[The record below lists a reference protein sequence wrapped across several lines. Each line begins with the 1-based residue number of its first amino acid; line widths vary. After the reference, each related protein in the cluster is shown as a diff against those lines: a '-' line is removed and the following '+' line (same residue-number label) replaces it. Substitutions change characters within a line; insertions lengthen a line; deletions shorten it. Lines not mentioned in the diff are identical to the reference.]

1 VVSAAGCRRLIRKRF
16 GSDANVILMNQA
28 LRALVYGLG
37 SVVIGL
43 SLERSDLGHLA
54 AGAVLAT
61 LVAGTAAATVA
72 VARYGDRLGRRRVYR
87 GLLIVMGLAG
97 SLFAVT
103 ESLPLLLLAA
113 ATGTISTD
121 VIESGPLGSLEQ
133 AMLPDAVG
141 GRARVRIFGTYNTVA
156 ALAGSAGALLA
167 GSAGGSRSLLLVYP
181 VAAAAAFVAA
191 AAALSDAVD
200 VGKPPAAPTRPLKR
214 SRANVRRLALLFA
227 VDSFGGGFVVHAFIA
242 YWLSA
247 RFDADAGVIAVSFF
261 AIGLLQALSFEV
273 AVRVATRAGLL
284 PTMVVT
290 HLASN
295 VLLAAVAFAPSLNA
309 ALTLLFARFAL
320 SQMDVPTRQAYVV
333 SLVDRDERT
342 AATAYTNAARYLPRP
357 AGPLVGALLA
367 SVALGAPFAVAGAV
381 KSAYDLLL
389 FALFRHTPLADD
401 AKGAV
406 PQQQASRAVAAPR
419 RPALVASALR
429 RDAAST
435 TTRTEAPPGT
445 ARRC

>member
-1 VVSAAGCRRLIRKRF
+1 VVPAAGGGGLIRKRF
-16 GSDANVILMNQA
+16 GSDANVILVNQA

-43 SLERSDLGHLA
+43 SLERSDHGYLA

-61 LVAGTAAATVA
+61 LVAGTAATSVA

-87 GLLIVMGLAG
+87 GLLIIMGLAG
-97 SLFAVT
+97 TLFAVT

-141 GRARVRIFGTYNTVA
+141 GRARVRVFGTYNAVA
-156 ALAGSAGALLA
+156 ALAGSSGALLA
-167 GSAGGSRSLLLVYP
+167 GAAGGSRSLLLVYP
-181 VAAAAAFVAA
+181 AAAAAAFVAA
-191 AAALSDAVD
+191 TALSDAVD
-200 VGKPPAAPTRPLKR
+200 AGGPPAAATGPLKR
-214 SRANVRRLALLFA
+214 SRANVQRLALLFA
-227 VDSFGGGFVVHAFIA
+227 IDSFGGGFVVHAFIA

-247 RFDADAGVIAVSFF
+247 RFDANADVIAASFF

-295 VLLAAVAFAPSLNA
+295 VLLAAVAFAPNLNA
-309 ALTLLFARFAL
+309 ALALLFARFAL

-342 AATAYTNAARYLPRP
+342 AAAAYTSAARYLTRP

-367 SVALGAPFAVAGAV
+367 SVALSAPFAVAGAV

-406 PQQQASRAVAAPR
+406 LPPQASRTLAAPR
-419 RPALVASALR
+419 RPSLGASALR
-429 RDAAST
+429 RDAASR

-445 ARRC
+445 APRC

>member
-1 VVSAAGCRRLIRKRF
+1 VVSAAGCRRLTRKRF
-16 GSDANVILMNQA
+16 GSDASLLLVNQA

-54 AGAVLAT
+54 AGGVLAT

-72 VARYGDRLGRRRVYR
+72 VAQYGDRLGRRRVYR

-97 SLFAVT
+97 TLFAVT

-141 GRARVRIFGTYNTVA
+141 GRARVRIFGTYNAVA

-167 GSAGGSRSLLLVYP
+167 GAAGGSRSLLLVYP
-181 VAAAAAFVAA
+181 ATAAAAFVAA
-191 AAALSDAVD
+191 TALSDAVD
-200 VGKPPAAPTRPLKR
+200 AGRPPAAATRPLKR
-214 SRANVRRLALLFA
+214 SRAKVRRLALLFA
-227 VDSFGGGFVVHAFIA
+227 IDSFGGGFVVHAFIA

-247 RFDADAGVIAVSFF
+247 RFDADAGVIAASFF

-295 VLLAAVAFAPSLNA
+295 VLLAAAAFAPSLNV

-342 AATAYTNAARYLPRP
+342 AAAAYTNAARYLARP

-406 PQQQASRAVAAPR
+406 PQQQARRAVAAPR
-419 RPALVASALR
+419 RPPLAASALR
-429 RDAAST
+429 PDAASR
-435 TTRTEAPPGT
+435 TRHTEAPPGT
-445 ARRC
+445 APRC

>member
-1 VVSAAGCRRLIRKRF
+1 VVSAAGRRRLTRKRF
-16 GSDANVILMNQA
+16 GSDASLLLVNQA

-97 SLFAVT
+97 TLFAVT

-133 AMLPDAVG
+133 AMLPDVVG

-191 AAALSDAVD
+191 AALSDAVD
-200 VGKPPAAPTRPLKR
+200 VGRPPAAATRPLKR

-227 VDSFGGGFVVHAFIA
+227 IDSFGGGFVVHAFIA

-247 RFDADAGVIAVSFF
+247 RFDADAGVIAASFF

-295 VLLAAVAFAPSLNA
+295 VLLAAAAFAPSLNV

-342 AATAYTNAARYLPRP
+342 AAAAYTNAARYLARP

-406 PQQQASRAVAAPR
+406 PQQQARRAVAAPR
-419 RPALVASALR
+419 RPPLAASALR
-429 RDAAST
+429 PDAAS
-435 TTRTEAPPGT
+435 RKRHTEAPPGT
-445 ARRC
+445 APRC